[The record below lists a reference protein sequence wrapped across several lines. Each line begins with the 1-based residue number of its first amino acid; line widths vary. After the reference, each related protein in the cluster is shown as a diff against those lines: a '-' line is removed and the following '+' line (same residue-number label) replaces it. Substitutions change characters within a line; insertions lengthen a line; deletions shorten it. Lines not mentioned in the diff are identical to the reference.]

1 MKGAKYKILNDFQ
14 ASRIV
19 LGTDYSYDY
28 ATDASALIYFY
39 NDAVETSVITFKA
52 FLESYSISF
61 GVEFDEED
69 NSPGKSGKPKDFNCE
84 YQINL
89 NVPSI
94 SVNDSRVNAARF
106 EELNIMMAPRTEY
119 FSNGKPNHKNINLR
133 VLMSNLINNGSYKE
147 EHNINTPSMVKKYG
161 IRGNIDNLSFNGIPE
176 SGFFEY
182 GNKLFF
188 KEYSIAFGL
197 KVHFGNDD
205 QISSKKYAVGFNQ
218 SSGAY
223 DSKDIKTW
231 PFGV

>member
-1 MKGAKYKILNDFQ
+1 MKGAKYKILNQFQ

-28 ATDASALIYFY
+28 ATDASAMIYFY

-52 FLESYSISF
+52 FLESFSINF

-69 NSPGKSGKPKDFNCE
+69 KSPGKSGKPKDFNCE
-84 YQINL
+84 YQITL

-106 EELNIMMAPRTEY
+106 EELNIMMAPRTER
-119 FSNGKPNHKNINLR
+119 FNTGKLNNKNINLR

-147 EHNINTPSMVKKYG
+147 EHDIRSASLVKKYG
-161 IRGNIDNLSFNGIPE
+161 IRGNIENLSFSGIPE
-176 SGFFEY
+176 SGYFEY

-188 KEYSIAFGL
+188 KEYSITFGL
-197 KVHFGNDD
+197 KVHFDTDD
-205 QISSKKYAVGFNQ
+205 QISSKRYAVGFDQ
-218 SSGAY
+218 GSGVY
-223 DSKDIKTW
+223 DPEDIKTW